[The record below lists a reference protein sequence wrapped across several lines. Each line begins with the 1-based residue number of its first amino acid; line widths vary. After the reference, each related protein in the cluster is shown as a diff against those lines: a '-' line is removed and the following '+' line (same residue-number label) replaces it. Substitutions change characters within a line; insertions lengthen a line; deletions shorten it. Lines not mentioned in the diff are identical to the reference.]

1 MPPAN
6 SPLQDTSHSP
16 PSVSSLQQLSAV
28 SIPVPSLPTSVADDV
43 HDDNVSFL
51 RSRVRSPPDSSSS
64 LSRQRRRRQ
73 QQILPEV
80 EADSMDVDDPTDLR
94 TSVEIN
100 RRIPILRRQNESSNS
115 SSNNNN
121 NNSDSMPN
129 YEGRISNPRSLYGW
143 APTSDDDE
151 EEEDD
156 NVLAYG
162 PLQDNNNNNSN
173 NSNNSNNNNNTIS
186 SWFGRLSDRNPP
198 SRRHMRHDP
207 VNRDPHTFLEA
218 PPESNTQRLSDYS
231 PLSTTEALLQTVRRQ
246 PRFSRTRTL
255 HNYLLDRERASQDSD
270 ESRERLGAAST
281 SRAYRFLPSSR
292 GEPHRLLTHNELR
305 ARVNAHRQLHMD
317 NPPSPRLKETIKYL
331 DRLRYSNSFE
341 ESLTS
346 AAAGGFVRLD
356 FLPWDEDDFILD
368 TASIAPP
375 PVCSWLQPGMVF
387 SGSQRAASNANSFS
401 AQRLPN
407 PSSHDPLIVNGS
419 EQNGSRIPV
428 HTSSGRRYMANN
440 IYNLGTGREENWP
453 VKVTIHNINLEEM
466 TLSGT
471 MEAYNIPDK
480 SSPSHDAHIVT
491 FLEGEIIDFNTHT
504 LETKNFKADA
514 EIDCTYWRELQPF
527 KNLSDEA
534 MTRNLVSRKWI
545 TEELSKG
552 WILMRWKERC
562 FITPTDSR
570 QGLTI
575 SGFYYISLHRES
587 GHIEGLY
594 YDPGSSPYQQLT
606 LKPESKRMVRPSYSF
621 R

>member
-1 MPPAN
+1 MPPVN
-6 SPLQDTSHSP
+6 TPSNHSP
-16 PSVSSLQQLSAV
+16 PPTSSLQLNELSG
-28 SIPVPSLPTSVADDV
+28 PLPSLPASDDA

-64 LSRQRRRRQ
+64 ISSISRQHRRRQ
-73 QQILPEV
+73 QTQPELDPMDLDILARRRSPI
-80 EADSMDVDDPTDLR
+80 
-94 TSVEIN
+94 EIN
-100 RRIPILRRQNESSNS
+100 RRIPIVRNQRESPPNATPGSNP
-115 SSNNNN
+115 NLNHHG
-121 NNSDSMPN
+121 NSHNMPN
-129 YEGRISNPRSLYGW
+129 YESRVSNPRSLYGW
-143 APTSDDDE
+143 APASDDD
-151 EEEDD
+151 DD
-156 NVLAYG
+156 ANDDANDDDLTYE
-162 PLQDNNNNNSN
+162 PLQDPNS
-173 NSNNSNNNNNTIS
+173 IS
-186 SWFGRLSDRNPP
+186 SWFGRLSDRSAA
-198 SRRHMRHDP
+198 SRRHARREYVGRSPHALPDDP
-207 VNRDPHTFLEA
+207 ADNNGAHRWNDP
-218 PPESNTQRLSDYS
+218 
-231 PLSTTEALLQTVRRQ
+231 TTEALLQSVRRQ

-255 HNYLLDRERASQDSD
+255 HNYLLDRERAGTQDAE
-270 ESRERLGAAST
+270 ESRDRSSA

-292 GEPHRLLTHNELR
+292 GEPPRLLTHSDLR
-305 ARVNAHRQLHMD
+305 ARISAHRQFNMD

-346 AAAGGFVRLD
+346 AAAGGFAQLD
-356 FLPWDEDDFILD
+356 FLPWDHDDFILD

-375 PVCSWLQPGMVF
+375 PMCSWLRPGMVF
-387 SGSQRAASNANSFS
+387 SGSQRAASS
-401 AQRLPN
+401 ASSIFGQRVPS
-407 PSSHDPLIVNGS
+407 PSSSSHDPMVVNGGG
-419 EQNGSRIPV
+419 ENNNPNNNRISV
-428 HTSSGRRYMANN
+428 YTTNGRRYLANN
-440 IYNLGTGREENWP
+440 IYNLGTGKDENWP
-453 VKVTIHNINLEEM
+453 VKVTIHNINTQEM

-480 SSPSHDAHIVT
+480 TSPSHDAHIVT

-514 EIDCTYWRELQPF
+514 EIDSTYWRELQPF
-527 KNLSDEA
+527 KTLTDEE

-594 YDPGSSPYQQLT
+594 YDPGSSPYQQLS
-606 LKPESKRMVRPSYSF
+606 LRPETKKMVRPSYSF

>member
-6 SPLQDTSHSP
+6 SRSGTPRSP
-16 PSVSSLQQLSAV
+16 PAPPTLQQLSAV
-28 SIPVPSLPTSVADDV
+28 SIPVPALPTTVSDDA

-73 QQILPEV
+73 QTLPEFEV
-80 EADSMDVDDPTDLR
+80 ESMDVDDPTALR
-94 TSVEIN
+94 MSVEIN
-100 RRIPILRRQNESSNS
+100 RRIPIVRRQRESSNN
-115 SSNNNN
+115 SNNNN
-121 NNSDSMPN
+121 MPS
-129 YEGRISNPRSLYGW
+129 YEGRVSNSRSLYGW
-143 APTSDDDE
+143 APASDNDDDDE
-151 EEEDD
+151 DD
-156 NVLAYG
+156 LAYG
-162 PLQDNNNNNSN
+162 PIHD
-173 NSNNSNNNNNTIS
+173 NNTIS
-186 SWFGRLSDRNPP
+186 SWFGRLSDRNA
-198 SRRHMRHDP
+198 SRRHLRREAIG
-207 VNRDPHTFLEA
+207 RDPHAVPE
-218 PPESNTQRLSDYS
+218 PPSESSAQRLSDYP
-231 PLSTTEALLQTVRRQ
+231 PLSTTEALLQSVRRQ

-255 HNYLLDRERASQDSD
+255 HNYLLDRERVSQESE
-270 ESRERLGAAST
+270 ESRERSGATST

-305 ARVNAHRQLHMD
+305 ARINAHRQLHME

-356 FLPWDEDDFILD
+356 FLPWDENDFILD
-368 TASIAPP
+368 TSSIAPP
-375 PVCSWLQPGMVF
+375 PICSWLRPGMVF
-387 SGSQRAASNANSFS
+387 SGSQRAASS
-401 AQRLPN
+401 AGTIFGQRIPSPL
-407 PSSHDPLIVNGS
+407 SSHDPLIINGN
-419 EQNGSRIPV
+419 EQGGNRINV
-428 HTSSGRRYMANN
+428 HTSSSRRYMANN
-440 IYNLGTGREENWP
+440 IYNLGTGRDENWP
-453 VKVTIHNINLEEM
+453 VKVTIHHINPKDM

-480 SSPSHDAHIVT
+480 TVPSHDAHIVT

-545 TEELSKG
+545 TEELSQG

-562 FITPTDSR
+562 FITPTESR

-594 YDPGSSPYQQLT
+594 YDPGSSPYQQLS
-606 LKPESKRMVRPSYSF
+606 LQPESKRMVRPSYSF